1 MQNFGIKL
9 RTIRQDKGLS
19 QENMAKSL
27 GISVRSLRSYE
38 QETIKPNTDF
48 ISNLIKL
55 YTVNPMWIYDNQL
68 PKYLNKDESVKIMDI
83 ETNEQVMSVFAPE
96 LQDSLFGE
104 STEVKSLAIED
115 DSMEQT
121 IKKGSLVIIDTSVK
135 QFSNGI
141 FAYKYNNKYE
151 IKRIQVIPNNKI
163 MVISDNKNY
172 PEFNLEINSVEIIG
186 KVVSSL
192 NPIN

>member
-163 MVISDNKNY
+163 MIISDNKNY